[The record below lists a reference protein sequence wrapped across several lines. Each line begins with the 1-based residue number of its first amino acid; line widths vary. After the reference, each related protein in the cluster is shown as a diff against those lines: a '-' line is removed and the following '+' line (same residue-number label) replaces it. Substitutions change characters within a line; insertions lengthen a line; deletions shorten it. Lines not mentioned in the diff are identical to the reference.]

1 MENRMSK
8 KDLIIG
14 GCSGYDWSQLQYW
27 VNSIRR
33 SGFDGDVALVA
44 TNITKETIDKLTSQ
58 GIILE
63 LYGNQDKHGGFTAN
77 GGEAHTPHV
86 ARFFYIWN
94 FLNHNQD
101 KYRYVI
107 TTDVKDVIFQRN
119 PSLWL
124 NNYSIGLNGS
134 ELVCSS
140 EGMKYKSEP
149 WGAKNFYDT
158 FGPFFFEK
166 YKDNLIYNVGVI
178 AGTETYVRDLLL
190 MIFQMSINR
199 PIPVVD
205 QAVYNF
211 LISQSMFDD
220 VAYKVRNNNLWA
232 IQLGT
237 TIHAIDSGSG
247 DIGLEVQNDQSKRII
262 YQTNYID
269 KQPKILD
276 DGMVVDAPFN
286 EAFTIV
292 HQYDRVHGLK
302 EKLEGRYGD

>member
-1 MENRMSK
+1 MLN

-14 GCSGYDWSQLQYW
+14 GASGYDWSQLQYW

-58 GIILE
+58 GVILE
-63 LYGNQDKHGGFTAN
+63 LYGTQDKHGNFNTD
-77 GGEAHTPHV
+77 GGQPPHV

-94 FLNHNQD
+94 YLNHNQD
-101 KYRYVI
+101 KYRHII

-124 NNYSIGLNGS
+124 NIHCIGDFDEP

-140 EGMKYKSEP
+140 EGMKYHSEP
-149 WGAKNFYDT
+149 WGARNLYET
-158 FGPFFFEK
+158 FGPFFYEK
-166 YKDNLIYNVGVI
+166 YKENMIYNVGVI
-178 AGTETYVRDLLL
+178 AGTEKYVRDLLL

-211 LISQSMFDD
+211 IIYQSMFDD
-220 VAYKVRNNNLWA
+220 VTYKAKNNDLWA

-247 DIGLEVQNDQSKRII
+247 DIGLGVMNDPSKRII
-262 YQTNYID
+262 YQTNYCD
-269 KQPKILD
+269 KQPVILE

-292 HQYDRVHGLK
+292 HQYDRVSGLK